1 MMTTLQ
7 EYLLEYSESHTH
19 PINRGIHWVAVPVIL
34 FCVVGLL
41 WIIPTPT
48 TWQAYWGLNFG
59 SIAMLASLLYYF
71 RLSLQYALGMLVV
84 FALIIGVLRLME
96 SAQLPMVSIL
106 TMAFIVAWVFQF
118 IGPQIEGH
126 RPSFCQDVPFL
137 LIGPLWLLDKT
148 FSTREK

>member
-1 MMTTLQ
+1 MMNTLQ
-7 EYLLEYSESHTH
+7 DYLLEYSESHTH

-34 FCVVGLL
+34 FCAIGLL

-71 RLSLQYALGMLVV
+71 RLSPPYALGMLVV
-84 FALIIGVLRLME
+84 FVLIIGAIRLME

-118 IGPQIEGH
+118 IGHEIEGK
-126 RPSFCQDVPFL
+126 RPSFFRDVQFL

-148 FSTREK
+148 FSTFEK